1 METLST
7 QKTVE
12 FEEVREKVEAAIEK
26 LPPKRKEIFLLSRSE
41 GLTYKEIAE
50 KLSLSIKTVEAH
62 MRLALQDL
70 RAELLHYL

>member
-62 MRLALQDL
+62 MRLALHDL